1 MTKQQRF
8 VLMVSILAS
17 FVAFLDSSVVNV
29 ALPTITRQLGGGLAG
44 QQWVVDAYLIALGS
58 LILLAGSLSD
68 IYGRKKVLLAGLLG
82 FGVASV
88 LCSIA
93 PSDAFLIVSRGLQG
107 LAGALLVPSS
117 LALIISTF
125 EGTEQAKAIGT
136 WTAWTGISFI
146 IGPLLGGYIVQNYSW
161 RLIFAI
167 NLIPIVITVV
177 MLSRL
182 IEPNKPEAKI
192 KIDFIGASLC
202 ILGLAGTV
210 FGLIEAPH
218 NGWTKPIIYIPL
230 ILGVLSLLTFIY
242 YENKIKNP
250 MLPLSLFKVRNFLY
264 GNLATIAI
272 YSGLSVAI
280 FLIVIFVQQVGG
292 YSALNSGLSL
302 IPITIIMFVLSPRFG
317 ALAGKFGPRFFMT
330 IGPIVGAI
338 GFLMMHSLGS
348 HIDYWTQL
356 LPAIIVFGLGL
367 SMTVAPL
374 TSAVLGAIE
383 SEQAG
388 IGSAVNNAVSRIA
401 GLIGIACVG
410 LFVGTNLN
418 LQGFHNGVVAMAGLL
433 FFGGIISFIGIR
445 NPHIS

>member
-1 MTKQQRF
+1 
-8 VLMVSILAS
+8 MVSILAS